1 MCFFSHPERER
12 EREREREQFT
22 LAFVIF
28 GGIYQKDMFISPMV
42 DSEPLGMYAVKNIK
56 KHYISHF
63 SVIIGS
69 ESKTFLYYEEES
81 SVTEGHSRGIA

>member
-1 MCFFSHPERER
+1 
-12 EREREREQFT
+12 
-22 LAFVIF
+22 
-28 GGIYQKDMFISPMV
+28 MFISPMV

-63 SVIIGS
+63 SVIIGN

-81 SVTEGHSRGIA
+81 SVTESHSRGIA